1 MRVAAVVFVCACA
14 AAALAQQDASEPPVT
29 DAKAPAASQAA
40 PASGWRQTDQA
51 KQVDVPQ
58 QAAPAKP
65 ATYVLEPG
73 TRIPL
78 SLINTVSTKYSA
90 EGDRVYLETAF
101 PITLGNRVIIPP
113 GSYVQGTITE
123 VKRPGRI
130 KGRGELYLRF
140 DTLTLPNGVTRDFRA
155 RIGSVNGNSSED
167 LDKDE
172 GKIRSPGTKGDDA
185 RKIGEAA
192 SVGAGVGVMTGPASG
207 GHYGMGAGIGAAAGA
222 AAGVLGVL
230 LTRGPDVVL
239 QRGSTMEMVLDR
251 TVTFSESEID
261 FANPAPAP
269 QPTVQ
274 RTPLPSRRQE
284 QHKNGGILLPGRDQ
298 K

>member
-1 MRVAAVVFVCACA
+1 MRVAAVVIVCACA
-14 AAALAQQDASEPPVT
+14 AAALAQQDASDPPGA
-29 DAKAPAASQAA
+29 DAKARPASQAA
-40 PASGWRQTDQA
+40 PAAGGWRQTDPA
-51 KQVDVPQ
+51 KQANAPK
-58 QAAPAKP
+58 QAQPAKP
-65 ATYVLEPG
+65 AIYVLEPG

-78 SLINTVSTKYSA
+78 SLINTISTKGSA

-101 PITLGNRVIIPP
+101 PITVGNRVVIPP

-140 DTLTLPNGVTRDFRA
+140 DALTLPNGVTRDFRA
-155 RIGSVNGNSSED
+155 RVGSVNGDSSEA

-192 SVGAGVGVMTGPASG
+192 SAGAGVGVMTGPASG

-251 TVTFSESEID
+251 KLTFSESEVD
-261 FANPAPAP
+261 FSNTAPTPPPAAE
-269 QPTVQ
+269 
-274 RTPLPSRRQE
+274 RTPLPSRRQ
-284 QHKNGGILLPGRDQ
+284 QQNKNGGILLPGRDH
-298 K
+298 